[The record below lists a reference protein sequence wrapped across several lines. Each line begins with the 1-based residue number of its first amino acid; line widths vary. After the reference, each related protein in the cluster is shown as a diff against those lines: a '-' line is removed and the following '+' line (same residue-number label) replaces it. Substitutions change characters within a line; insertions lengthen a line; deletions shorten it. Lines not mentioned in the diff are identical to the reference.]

1 MTDHPPAGFEEL
13 SIAKQFADIDR
24 EIARLAI
31 LCKIRIMHE
40 ETVNR
45 IIHDDA
51 SVCGANNP
59 IAFKK
64 LRDLLMLHYGIRERA
79 YETLGAAEAQA
90 VINLVVSRIKE
101 RFDKLGIGPLE

>member
-13 SIAKQFADIDR
+13 AISRQFEDIDR

-31 LCKIRIMHE
+31 LCKVSIMRE
-40 ETVNR
+40 ETLNR
-45 IIHDDA
+45 IIHDDQ

-90 VINLVVSRIKE
+90 IINLVVSRIKE
-101 RFDKLGIGPLE
+101 RFDKLGIAPLE

>member
-13 SIAKQFADIDR
+13 AISRQFEDIDR
-24 EIARLAI
+24 EIARLAM
-31 LCKIRIMHE
+31 LCKVSIMRE
-40 ETVNR
+40 ETLNR
-45 IIHDDA
+45 IIHDDQ

-64 LRDLLMLHYGIRERA
+64 LRDLLMLHYGMRERA

-90 VINLVVSRIKE
+90 IINLVVRRIKE
-101 RFDKLGIGPLE
+101 RFDKLGIAPLE